1 MMIDTHCHINDIKY
15 NSDIKEVISRAVESG
30 VKKMICVGTDLK
42 TSERAL
48 ELANQYNEIY
58 ATVGYHPHESKDAQK
73 GYLYEFEEMSK
84 NSKVVAIGESGLDYH
99 YNISP
104 ENIQKKIFREQIELS
119 QDIKLPIIMHNRNS
133 SDDLLSIIESTNLE
147 YGVVHCF
154 SENWEVANNLISK
167 NIKLSFTGMVTF
179 VKDPIHKVLEE
190 IDLKDFFLETD
201 SPYLAPTPHRG
212 KRNEPSL
219 IKFIAEHI
227 ADVKQISSKEVIK
240 QTTKNVLNFFKKMDA
255 N

>member
-15 NSDIKEVISRAVESG
+15 DLDVKEVISRAVESG
-30 VKKMICVGTDLK
+30 VEKMICVGTDLK
-42 TSERAL
+42 TSEKAI
-48 ELANQYNEIY
+48 ELADKYSEIY
-58 ATVGYHPHESKDAQK
+58 ATVGYHPHESKDAEK

-84 NSKVVAIGESGLDYH
+84 NPKVVAIGESGLDYH

-104 ENIQKKIFREQIELS
+104 ENIQKKIFREQIELA
-119 QDIKLPIIMHNRNS
+119 QDIKIPIIMHNRNS
-133 SDDLLSIIESTNLE
+133 SDDLLSIVESTNLE

-154 SENWEVANNLISK
+154 SENWEVANTLISK
-167 NIKLSFTGMVTF
+167 NIKLSFTGMITF
-179 VKDPIHKVLEE
+179 VKEPICEVLEK

-219 IKFIAEHI
+219 IKFIAEYI
-227 ADVKQISSKEVIK
+227 ADVKQISSEEIIK
-240 QTTKNVLNFFKKMDA
+240 QTTKNALNFFKKMA
-255 N
+255 TN

>member
-15 NSDIKEVISRAVESG
+15 DLDVKEVISRAIESG
-30 VKKMICVGTDLK
+30 VEKMICVGTDLK
-42 TSERAL
+42 TSEKAI
-48 ELANQYNEIY
+48 ELANKYSEIY

-84 NSKVVAIGESGLDYH
+84 NPKVVAIGESGLDYH

-104 ENIQKKIFREQIELS
+104 ENIQKKIFSEQIELA

-154 SENWEVANNLISK
+154 SENWEVADTLISK

-179 VKDPIHKVLEE
+179 VKGPIGEVLEK

-219 IKFIAEHI
+219 IKFIAEYI
-227 ADVKQISSKEVIK
+227 ADVKQISSEEIIK
-240 QTTKNVLNFFKKMDA
+240 QTTKNALDFFKKMGT